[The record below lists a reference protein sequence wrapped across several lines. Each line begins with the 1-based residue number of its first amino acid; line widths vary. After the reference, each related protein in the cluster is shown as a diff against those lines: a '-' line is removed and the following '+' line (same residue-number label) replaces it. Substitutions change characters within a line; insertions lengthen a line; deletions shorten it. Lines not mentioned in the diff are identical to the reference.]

1 MVSNTELNDNYKA
14 ISQLPIVKQTLKCV
28 SRLTKE
34 NKALVKENAMLKK
47 MIDRLFD
54 RQSVSTKTCCCGC
67 SNANRPIPDI
77 QIKKEK
83 VVVDMT
89 HNTTSSHT
97 DENIVYELSE
107 DTDNNLDNKP
117 IPYIIEEEDVEV
129 EVEESAEEEEVE
141 VEVDESDEEEEV
153 EVEVE
158 ESDEEE
164 EVEVEVEESDEE
176 EDEEVYEITIKNKSY
191 YTSNETDGPIYAITD
206 DEDIGDQIGEFV
218 KGKPTF
224 YKKTNK

>member
-83 VVVDMT
+83 VVIDMT
-89 HNTTSSHT
+89 HDTTSSQT

-107 DTDNNLDNKP
+107 DADNNLDNKP
-117 IPYIIEEEDVEV
+117 IPYIIEEEYNNLGGSGMINCCTYINIAIGKTKLFSVYYGLIEGQGGYNPAFLGIFESLEV
-129 EVEESAEEEEVE
+129 AKAELECLGQF
-141 VEVDESDEEEEV
+141 
-153 EVEVE
+153 
-158 ESDEEE
+158 
-164 EVEVEVEESDEE
+164 
-176 EDEEVYEITIKNKSY
+176 I
-191 YTSNETDGPIYAITD
+191 
-206 DEDIGDQIGEFV
+206 
-218 KGKPTF
+218 
-224 YKKTNK
+224 